1 MTTVVFRNGS
11 SKVTLVNPSD
21 RDWTRHRFVLAFG
34 AYGWTQCVVWANS
47 LDDALD
53 EAVDWIAEHAP
64 GLLADDSVREEF
76 ERLVAEGATEGK
88 AWEDATVDTTRAG
101 NSGHYLLS
109 CEWAIVAEDP
119 TRSEMLSILGLA
131 Q

>member
-1 MTTVVFRNGS
+1 MASLVFRNGS
-11 SKVTLVNPSD
+11 SEVTLVNPSD
-21 RDWTRHRFVLAFG
+21 RDWTRRRFVLAFG
-34 AYGWTQCVVWANS
+34 DYGWTQCVVWANS

-76 ERLVAEGATEGK
+76 ERLVAEGATEEE
-88 AWEDATVDTTRAG
+88 AWEEATVDTTCAG

-109 CEWAIVAEDP
+109 YEWAIVAEDP
-119 TRSEMLSILGLA
+119 TRDEMLSILGRA